1 MYDNTKLRL
10 LPSGNAWQIPY
21 GCAKKQVTHLIPSHT
36 SQIAKKKN
44 WSLST
49 KGKIKKFFWR
59 WQTHVSLKPLA
70 NLFLLDM
77 GKIRED
83 GSLPAYIF
91 WLPAKTQR
99 VLHLLEAIHWL
110 FNQRFFKRLNKFLIN
125 ERSFKSHQDQ
135 PWLFARQLQ
144 ATRGRISTN
153 LSLQKQQLLT
163 GNSVVFPLHGAKN
176 VSKREKYA
184 LISDNF
190 PDFPHF
196 HLFSGHRSR
205 YNRRQSR
212 IFVL

>member
-1 MYDNTKLRL
+1 MR
-10 LPSGNAWQIPY
+10 
-21 GCAKKQVTHLIPSHT
+21 
-36 SQIAKKKN
+36 
-44 WSLST
+44 
-49 KGKIKKFFWR
+49 
-59 WQTHVSLKPLA
+59 
-70 NLFLLDM
+70 
-77 GKIRED
+77 KIRED

-99 VLHLLEAIHWL
+99 VLHLLKAIHWR
-110 FNQRFFKRLNKFLIN
+110 FNQSFFKRLNKFLIN

-184 LISDNF
+184 FISDIF
-190 PDFPHF
+190 PDFPEENPRF
-196 HLFSGHRSR
+196 IYFQAIEAVITDDKVTFLFYRVSITGRMTRESM
-205 YNRRQSR
+205 
-212 IFVL
+212 